1 MRDKQVLLTIVVVFL
16 LALVLLL
23 LFRDTVVNIIVGPLL
38 YLFWLGDLILRS
50 IDQHYI
56 WWFLLGVM
64 VVIVLRGLLQP
75 QKRIGSS
82 SRMVFRQRQTQRV
95 SFWIAQLQ
103 RMASRTY
110 PEEYS
115 KYELRKLILSVLG
128 YSGNLSPREIEQRLK
143 NGEFELPPEI
153 QAGLQSN
160 HEDPVPEKKTLLS
173 RFRRRIIGIYA
184 RESTASAA
192 KVSQEVEESIQY
204 LEKQLEINR
213 EQ

>member
-1 MRDKQVLLTIVVVFL
+1 MRDRQVLITIVVVFL
-16 LALVLLL
+16 LTMVLLL
-23 LFRDTVVNIIVGPLL
+23 FFRSTVVNIIVTPLL

-50 IDQHYI
+50 IAQRYI

-64 VVIVLRGLLQP
+64 VVIMLRGPLLRQ
-75 QKRIGSS
+75 RRGETS
-82 SRMVFRQRQTQRV
+82 SRAVYRQRQTQRV
-95 SFWIAQLQ
+95 SFWIAQLR
-103 RMASRTY
+103 RMASGTY

-128 YSGNLSPREIEQRLK
+128 HSINLSPREIEERLK

-153 QAGLQSN
+153 LSGFQPNNQKS
-160 HEDPVPEKKTLLS
+160 VWEKKTILS
-173 RFRRRIIGIYA
+173 RLLHRFNVISS
-184 RESTASAA
+184 RESTANTA
-192 KVSQEVEESIQY
+192 KVSREVEESIKY